1 MSWVK
6 SGTLLAALGLLALPG
21 MAMAGIVVASSGPSA
36 KQYPAGRKIDDGTAI
51 VLQAGD
57 SVTILDSK
65 GTRVLRGPG
74 TMALGKGTSPA
85 TVNAF
90 AALTRQRSAAR
101 VRTGAVRNGPGSG
114 PVRSPNL
121 WYVNLATSGTVCVI
135 DPANVRLWRAD
146 PAAKANYALTGG
158 AAKGMASFA
167 AGDMVAPWDTAK
179 APVSDGASYAVT
191 DSAGKPVSKL
201 RFVVLPAAPT
211 TAEETAA
218 TLIDKGCQA
227 QLDLLAASL
236 TASG

>member
-6 SGTLLAALGLLALPG
+6 SGKIMAALGALALPG

-36 KQYPAGRKIDDGTAI
+36 KQYPAGRKIDDGAAI

-57 SVTILDSK
+57 SVTILDQK

-74 TMALGKGTSPA
+74 TMALSKGGSAA

-121 WYVNLATSGTVCVI
+121 WYVNLASAGTVCVI

-146 PAAKANYALTGG
+146 PAAKASYAISGG
-158 AAKGMASFA
+158 PAKGSAQFA
-167 AGDMVAPWDTAK
+167 AGEMIAPWDAAR
-179 APVSDGASYAVT
+179 APVSDGASYALS
-191 DSAGKPVSKL
+191 DGAGKPVANV
-201 RFVVLPAAPT
+201 RFAVLPAAPAT
-211 TAEETAA
+211 PEDTAA
-218 TLIDKGCQA
+218 ALIAKGCQA

-236 TASG
+236 AASG

>member
-6 SGTLLAALGLLALPG
+6 SGRIIAALGVLALPG

-36 KQYPAGRKIDDGTAI
+36 KQYPAGRKIDDGAAI

-57 SVTILDSK
+57 SVTILDQK

-74 TMALGKGTSPA
+74 TMALNKGGSVA

-121 WYVNLATSGTVCVI
+121 WYVDLAASGTVCVI
-135 DPANVRLWRAD
+135 DPAYVRLWRAD
-146 PAAKANYALTGG
+146 PAARASYAITGG
-158 AAKGMASFA
+158 AAKGTVQFA
-167 AGDMVAPWDTAK
+167 AGEMIAPWDAAK
-179 APVSDGASYAVT
+179 APVSDGTSYILA
-191 DSAGKPVSKL
+191 DGAGKTVTSLK
-201 RFVVLPAAPT
+201 FAVLPAAPAT
-211 TAEETAA
+211 PEETAA
-218 TLIDKGCQA
+218 ALIAKGCQA

-236 TASG
+236 AASG